1 MNKREKYLGAAV
13 MLLVVLWGGRA
24 MFLRYRAAVAA
35 RRTQVEDAKSRLAE
49 ANLTLAKGRAAMQ
62 QIEELQKR
70 SLPADREKAM
80 SLYKAWLLTKAKASG
95 LTVNDIKLAARTT
108 TATAFE
114 AIGYQIEATGN
125 LSSVVSMLFEFY
137 RSPQLHQITRLR
149 LLRPI
154 GASNLQVTLEVE
166 ALCLPGAV
174 ATDALP
180 EGDSKRLK
188 LSSVADYQKSLGER
202 DLATVYTPPRPP
214 APPPTERPQP
224 PAPPKFDESEFAMF
238 SGAVDSGKGPQ
249 AWIHIRT
256 TGEMLHLNAGDPIKV
271 GALEGTIE
279 SVEDRSLVLRTG
291 EKKFRVPLG
300 SSLRKGQ
307 ELDADGNVKPGAAEP
322 PKS

>member
-1 MNKREKYLGAAV
+1 MNKRERILGGAV
-13 MLLVVLWGGRA
+13 LLLVVLWGGRA
-24 MFLRYRAAVAA
+24 MFMRYRTALAS
-35 RRTQVEDAKSRLAE
+35 RRTQVEDAKTRLAD
-49 ANLTLAKGRAAMQ
+49 ANLLLAKGRSAMQ
-62 QIEELQKR
+62 QMEDLQKR
-70 SLPADREKAM
+70 SLPTDREKAL

-95 LTVNDIKLAARTT
+95 LTVNDIKLAPRTT
-108 TATAFE
+108 TSTAFE
-114 AIGYQIEATGN
+114 AIGYQVEATGT
-125 LSSVVSMLFEFY
+125 LSSAVGMLYEFY

-154 GASNLQVTLEVE
+154 GATQLQVTLEVE

-174 ATDALP
+174 AADALP
-180 EGDSKRLK
+180 EGDAKRLK
-188 LSSVADYQKSLGER
+188 LAGVADYQKSLGER
-202 DLATVYTPPRPP
+202 DLATIYTPPRPP
-214 APPPTERPQP
+214 APPPGDKPAT

-279 SVEDRSLVLRTG
+279 SVEDRSLVFKTG
-291 EKKFRVPLG
+291 DKKFRVPLG

-307 ELDADGNVKPGAAEP
+307 ELDADGNVKPGPTAP